1 LHQLQSGLEA
11 VRPPDLTQPVERT
24 RAAWSRL
31 VGEEAAGTSHVLLNT
46 LEPYQKEI
54 EHHFARARQRHFTG
68 IMALYLE
75 GFNRLRYAG
84 STLRDS
90 IPMIPK
96 AQTRVETPREWD
108 LDEFA
113 RACSA
118 AASQQHLDSRLKAL
132 SNRLVVEADTLG
144 IPLQAIGEATETVNR
159 LDWQSRHAEA
169 MVGVIAG
176 VESEWSN
183 PVGIKRWLQKGMFF
197 AANWL
202 PVLGFATMGTM
213 LLWDY
218 TMAQPRQHP
227 SWPDLL
233 LPAGVLL
240 LILVLM
246 QVLVAVVLPLRWSS
260 IRAEFEQRLSSK
272 LKAEMEEHYGQV
284 PLDLARDVD
293 GERREVEQL
302 LGEVREV
309 TSWLEQREQA
319 ASIVNLYGR

>member
-1 LHQLQSGLEA
+1 
-11 VRPPDLTQPVERT
+11 
-24 RAAWSRL
+24 
-31 VGEEAAGTSHVLLNT
+31 
-46 LEPYQKEI
+46 
-54 EHHFARARQRHFTG
+54 
-68 IMALYLE
+68 
-75 GFNRLRYAG
+75 
-84 STLRDS
+84 
-90 IPMIPK
+90 MIPK
-96 AQTRVETPREWD
+96 AQARVETPREWD

-118 AASQQHLDSRLKAL
+118 AASQQHLDARLKAL

-144 IPLQAIGEATETVNR
+144 IPLQMLGEATEAVNR
-159 LDWQSRHAEA
+159 LDWKSRHAEA
-169 MVGVIAG
+169 MIGVIGG
-176 VESEWSN
+176 VEREWSN
-183 PVGIKRWLQKGMFF
+183 PVGAKRWLQKGMFF

-218 TMAQPRQHP
+218 TMSQPRR
-227 SWPDLL
+227 SFNWPDLL
-233 LPAGVLL
+233 LPAVVLL

-246 QVLVAVVLPLRWSS
+246 QVLIAVVLPLRWPS
-260 IRAEFEQRLSSK
+260 IRVEFEGRLRDK
-272 LKAEMEEHYGQV
+272 LKAEMAEHYGQV

-293 GERREVEQL
+293 AERRDVEQL